1 MLLFSPGGM
10 HVTFGAFYFTQGSEE
25 QFTYK
30 VLQSTFDQ
38 TADSILGHGV
48 SEKRL
53 SEPFPQQKR
62 PPIFFANFRVLWKI

>member
-25 QFTYK
+25 QFTFK
-30 VLQSTFDQ
+30 VLKSTFDQ

-48 SEKRL
+48 SE
-53 SEPFPQQKR
+53 PFPQQKR
-62 PPIFFANFRVLWKI
+62 PPIFLPILEYFGKFDG